1 MESPEKSLYDK
12 SQFSKNIKTLFN
24 EESKYYYNKHKLNI
38 KLKTMINKDKSLN
51 DRKLANFDYGKM
63 FHYFKIDMKKFDDEQ
78 IKRKNFFKS
87 LYDENTRFHNEY
99 QKNYSTNSK
108 VTTKKIRPNIKS
120 KTFQKFY
127 EKHQITDNSIQDNNL
142 FNKDPLL
149 VTNNDIKYFYLN
161 KEIDNKDNV
170 DDFND
175 EALIYVNKLENNIN
189 RKSIL
194 NKVKN
199 ALSSNKKEKKGKK
212 ENKLSLNKE
221 GDFPFIDNNNNN
233 KNNDKSKKNKNIKRD
248 SISKKYYKKFSVDI
262 KKYNNNMKEFIE
274 KLNKTS
280 NDYRCRNRQI
290 SFEVNKT
297 DANKNYIKK
306 SHTNRNKTNIFKI
319 FNNIDSDNLIP
330 DYYYSHSTKI
340 NKLLSDISTDRN
352 KRKKNNG
359 SNCSNQIE
367 SLYDTLFEIRKN
379 IKKYEKKNES
389 ELRFLYTY
397 FSKNSGKKFKQ
408 SFLENQRLLKLDKE
422 LVYSVNSFN
431 D

>member
-1 MESPEKSLYDK
+1 MESTQKSLYDK

-24 EESKYYYNKHKLNI
+24 EESKYYYNKHKLNV
-38 KLKTMINKDKSLN
+38 KLKTLINKDKSLN
-51 DRKLANFDYGKM
+51 DRKMVNFDYGQM

-78 IKRKNFFKS
+78 KKRKNFFKS
-87 LYDENTRFHNEY
+87 LYDENTKFHKEY
-99 QKNYSTNSK
+99 KKNYSTNSK
-108 VTTKKIRPNIKS
+108 VTTKKIRPNIRS
-120 KTFQKFY
+120 KTFLKFY

-161 KEIDNKDNV
+161 KEIDDNDNDNV

-199 ALSSNKKEKKGKK
+199 ALSSYKKEKK
-212 ENKLSLNKE
+212 ENKLNLNKE
-221 GDFPFIDNNNNN
+221 GDFPFIDNNN
-233 KNNDKSKKNKNIKRD
+233 DKSKKNQNIKKD
-248 SISKKYYKKFSVDI
+248 TISKKYYKKFSMDI
-262 KKYNNNMKEFIE
+262 KKYNNNMKEIID

-280 NDYRCRNRQI
+280 NDYRYRNRQI
-290 SFEVNKT
+290 NFEINKT
-297 DANKNYIKK
+297 QANKNYKKK
-306 SHTNRNKTNIFKI
+306 SHTNRNKTHIFKI

-330 DYYYSHSTKI
+330 NYYYSHSTKI

-352 KRKKNNG
+352 KRKNNNG
-359 SNCSNQIE
+359 PNCSNQIE
-367 SLYDTLFEIRKN
+367 SLYDALFDIRKN